1 MDEKGFHRRG
11 FVTFLTLMSFVIM
24 TVTGIVLYFAPQG
37 RVAYWVDWH
46 FWGIDKND
54 WGSIHTI
61 SCFLF
66 IIVGIYHLVL
76 NWKPF
81 LNYISHRAARGFR
94 LKKEFGVALALSLF
108 VILGSM
114 YRVPGIKQVLDFG
127 DYTKALWVKSKEYDP
142 PIAHAEQLSLKNFAK
157 KMDIDLAPAM
167 AELGKNG
174 IKVATPDDSLAKVAK
189 DNQTSPVNLYIQ
201 IKKFETAPQEGSR
214 SSYTTEMVDER
225 FAGKGMGKKRLAEVC
240 RELGLDL
247 NLAKERLAKNKVTAG
262 DDQTLHDL
270 AGKINVT
277 PIDILKIL
285 LVENYQI

>member
-1 MDEKGFHRRG
+1 MTERGFHGRG
-11 FVTFLTLMSFVIM
+11 FITFLTLLSFVVM

-37 RVAYWVDWH
+37 RVAYWVDWR

-54 WGSIHTI
+54 WGNIHTI

-66 IIVGIYHLVL
+66 IFVGIYHLIL
-76 NWKPF
+76 NWKA
-81 LNYISHRAARGFR
+81 LVNYVSHRAVRGFR
-94 LKKEFGVALALSLF
+94 LKKEFMVALAICLI
-108 VILGSM
+108 VVLGSM
-114 YRVPGIKQVLDFG
+114 YQAPGIKQVLDFG
-127 DYTKALWVKSKEYDP
+127 DYAKARWVKSKEYDP
-142 PIAHAEQLSLKNFAK
+142 PIAHAEQLSLKNFAR
-157 KMDIDLAPAM
+157 KMNIDLAPAT

-174 IKVATPDDSLAKVAK
+174 IKVASPDDSLSKIAK

-201 IKKFETAPQEGSR
+201 IKKFETALQEGSKP
-214 SSYTTEMVDER
+214 SYTTEMVDER
-225 FAGKGMGKKRLAEVC
+225 FAGKGMGKKKLAEIC

-247 NLAKERLAKNKVTAG
+247 NLAKERLAKNKVTAN